1 MMKEPLHIINQ
12 LPPTDALAI
21 LRALAGSDDQ
31 LAARITEMA
40 TARLRGV
47 DPEDVAADLYDEL
60 DSLEVEEVWDRAG
73 RTRYGYVE
81 PHQAAE
87 QMIEETI
94 APFLEELKK
103 YQALGMNAEANRM
116 CMGLLLGLH
125 RFERESTSEFKDW
138 ASGAP
143 NAFAGEVVDAWK
155 AGAPSR
161 ADAETVSAFVED
173 ELGTCEARRL
183 FTSGLP

>member
-12 LPPTDALAI
+12 LSPTDALAI
-21 LRALAGSDDQ
+21 LRALADSDNQ
-31 LAARITEMA
+31 LAARIAEMA

-47 DPEDVAADLYDEL
+47 APEEIAAALYDEL
-60 DSLEVEEVWDRAG
+60 NGLDVEEVWYRAG

-81 PHQAAE
+81 PHEAAE

-125 RFERESTSEFKDW
+125 RFGRESTSEFKDW
-138 ASGAP
+138 ASDAP
-143 NAFAGEVVDAWK
+143 DAFAEAAFDAWK

-161 ADAETVSAFVED
+161 VDVEAVRAFVES
-173 ELGTCEARRL
+173 EVGLWRVRRL
-183 FTSGLP
+183 FTSGPS

>member
-1 MMKEPLHIINQ
+1 MMKEPLQIIDT
-12 LPPTDALAI
+12 LSPTDALAI

-31 LAARITEMA
+31 LATRIAGMA

-47 DPEDVAADLYDEL
+47 DPEEVAAALYDEL
-60 DSLEVEEVWDRAG
+60 NGLDVEEVWDRAG

-87 QMIEETI
+87 QMIEEII

-103 YQALGMNAEANRM
+103 HQALGMNAEANRM

-125 RFERESTSEFKDW
+125 RFERESTSKFKDW
-138 ASGAP
+138 ASDAP
-143 NAFAGEVVDAWK
+143 DAFAEAVVDAWK
-155 AGAPSR
+155 AGAPGCV
-161 ADAETVSAFVED
+161 DAETVSAFVED
-173 ELGTCEARRL
+173 ELGTWGARRL

>member
-1 MMKEPLHIINQ
+1 MMKEPLQIIDH
-12 LPPTDALAI
+12 LSPTDALAI
-21 LRALAGSDDQ
+21 LRALSSSDDQ
-31 LAARITEMA
+31 LAARIAEMA

-47 DPEDVAADLYDEL
+47 DSEEVAAALYDEL
-60 DSLEVEEVWDRAG
+60 NGLEVEEVWDWAG

-81 PHQAAE
+81 PHEAAE
-87 QMIEETI
+87 QMIEEII

-103 YQALGMNAEANRM
+103 HQALGMNAEANRM

-138 ASGAP
+138 ASDAP
-143 NAFAGEVVDAWK
+143 DAFAEAVVDAWK

-161 ADAETVSAFVED
+161 ADVEAVRKFVED
-173 ELGTCEARRL
+173 ELGLRGARRL